1 MLKLNSQIDKKD
13 IINKAK
19 FFFVKAYY
27 IIQKNKE
34 EEEEKKEMNTYNL

>member
-1 MLKLNSQIDKKD
+1 MLKLNTLIDNKD

-34 EEEEKKEMNTYNL
+34 EEEKKEMNTYNL